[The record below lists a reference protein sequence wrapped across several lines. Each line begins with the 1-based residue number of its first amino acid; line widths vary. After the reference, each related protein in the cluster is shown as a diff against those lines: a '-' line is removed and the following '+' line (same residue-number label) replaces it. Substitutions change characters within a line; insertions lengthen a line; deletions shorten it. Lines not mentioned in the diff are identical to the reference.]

1 MTVLRRRRAA
11 PNGRAAALARLAWAL
26 GPALA
31 GGLAASAAQAED
43 APRALTLS
51 GVYKLD
57 VMGTAV
63 GGLSHRVTVLD
74 NLSVNADLDLGAAVH
89 WRGATVHVG
98 FLSNQGGQPGVDA
111 GSLQGVNNIEVVHQ
125 RAKIYELWIDQAFAD
140 GAVDIK
146 AGLYDTN
153 SELNVT
159 DSAGLFLGP
168 TFGISSEISAT
179 GPNGPSIFPSLSL
192 AARINVKPAKDVYLR
207 FAAVNALANDLGD
220 PGGVDTSF
228 SQGLLLWGEAGWTGD
243 GKIAVGA
250 WGYTKDQPDLRDVLP
265 SGDPKPSPTH
275 GAYVMVDHP
284 VARNA
289 DGSARASVFLRF
301 GVSEGDTSA
310 YRAAGSVGLN
320 ANHLFA
326 SRPADVLGVGF
337 SWGTL
342 SPKYRAVSADAGE
355 PLDTAETAIEL
366 TYAARFGQHFTLQ
379 PDLQYIH
386 RPSGDPAIKD
396 ALVLGVR
403 GQVNF

>member
-1 MTVLRRRRAA
+1 MDALRRRPAA
-11 PNGRAAALARLAWAL
+11 PNGRRPAPGRFAWVLA
-26 GPALA
+26 PALA
-31 GGLAASAAQAED
+31 IGLGATAARADD
-43 APRALTLS
+43 ARALTLS

-57 VMGTAV
+57 VMGTV
-63 GGLSHRVTVLD
+63 SGGLSHHATVLD
-74 NLSVNADLDLGAAVH
+74 NLSVNADLDLEKALH
-89 WRGATVHVG
+89 WRGATLHVS

-125 RAKIYELWIDQAFAD
+125 RAKVYEAWIDQAFAD

-146 AGLYDTN
+146 AGLFDTN

-159 DSAGLFLGP
+159 DSAGVFLAP
-168 TFGISSEISAT
+168 TYGISSEVAAT

-192 AARINVKPAKDVYLR
+192 AARIDVKPAKDVYLR

-289 DGSARASVFLRF
+289 DGSARTSVFLRF
-301 GVSEGDTSA
+301 GVSEGDTSP
-310 YRAAGSVGLN
+310 YRAAGSVGVN

-326 SRPADVLGVGF
+326 GRPDDVLGLGF

-342 SPKYRAVSADAGE
+342 SAKYRAVSADAGE
-355 PLDTAETAIEL
+355 PLDTAETAIEV